1 MQNKNIST
9 EKQIQQYRY
18 RSKDCFQG
26 SPNKV
31 CGSAIVP
38 HTLPLAPPARKATR
52 KGHPICA
59 QLSPRLKRALKTGST
74 NVAGNIKY

>member
-38 HTLPLAPPARKATR
+38 HTLPLAPQPGKQPG
-52 KGHPICA
+52 KGILYAHNF
-59 QLSPRLKRALKTGST
+59 PRD
-74 NVAGNIKY
+74 